1 MLIWT
6 GVRRRTGLDDTSLVQ
21 LELSPTG
28 CFTST
33 RKFLRIIFGNVVV
46 FLGYSFICKNL
57 CLLALEILGPISGHG
72 GSYPN
77 FVFPQIP
84 KIRFNKFE
92 ANKLVSGEILFN
104 NNRKDQFTSCIML
117 NSSKI
122 LPFPFWDLLIHI
134 PILL

>member
-1 MLIWT
+1 MT
-6 GVRRRTGLDDTSLVQ
+6 GAKKNTGLDDTSLVQ

-28 CFTST
+28 CFTSA
-33 RKFLRIIFGNVVV
+33 RKFLQMNLGNVVV
-46 FLGYSFICKNL
+46 FLGYSVICKNW
-57 CLLALEILGPISGHG
+57 CLLAPEILGPISVHG

-117 NSSKI
+117 NSSRI
-122 LPFPFWDLLIHI
+122 LPFPFWDFLIHI